1 MFERHLEGVV
11 RRALRD
17 MPVVLVN
24 GARQTGKTTLVRAI
38 GGGRPAMRY
47 VTLDDAATLAAA
59 QADPVGFVQGL
70 GERVIF
76 DEVQKAPELFSALK
90 VAVDRRR
97 SPGRFL
103 LTGSA
108 DVLALPSLSE
118 SLAGRMEPR
127 VLWPLSQGEIE
138 SVEEFFIGA
147 MFARNPPRPIVS
159 GSDRA
164 DIVRR
169 ALRGGFP
176 DVFRRSEAR
185 RRDWFDAY
193 VTTILQRDVRD
204 LTEIEHLSAMPRIL
218 SLLATRAGGLLNT
231 ADLSR
236 TTGVPNTTMQ
246 RYLAL
251 LEHTFLLRLLPA
263 WSSNRSSRLIK
274 TPKVTLVDTGLLAH
288 LAGISSARLRR
299 EPGLAGPLLENFV
312 AVELW
317 KQLGWSGVRAELF
330 HFRTHGGREVD
341 LVLEADDG
349 RIVGIEVK
357 AAATIDRRDLAGLE
371 ALREAAGARFHRG
384 VVLYTGAEPLPF
396 GQGMFALPI
405 ASVWTMGVDR
415 AA

>member
-1 MFERHLEGVV
+1 MIERHLEGVI

-24 GARQTGKTTLVRAI
+24 GARQTGKTTLARAI
-38 GGGRPAMRY
+38 GDGRPAMRY

-59 QADPVGFVQGL
+59 QVDPVGFVEGL
-70 GERVIF
+70 GERVVF
-76 DEVQKAPELFSALK
+76 DEVQKAPELFPALK

-127 VLWPLSQGEIE
+127 VLWPLSQGEIAN
-138 SVEEFFIGA
+138 VEELFIGA
-147 MFARNPPRPIVS
+147 MFARNPPRPIVT

-164 DIVRR
+164 DVVQR

-176 DVFRRSEAR
+176 DVFSRSEAR

-193 VTTILQRDVRD
+193 ITTILQRDVRD

-218 SLLATRAGGLLNT
+218 SLLAARAGALLNT

-263 WSSNRSSRLIK
+263 WSSNRSTRLIK
-274 TPKVTLVDTGLLAH
+274 TPKVTLVDTGLLAN
-288 LAGISSARLRR
+288 LAGISSVRLRR

-317 KQLGWSGVRAELF
+317 KQLGWSRVRAELF

-357 AAATIDRRDLAGLE
+357 AAATIDRRDFAGLE
-371 ALREAAGARFHRG
+371 ALREVAGARFHRG

-396 GQGMFALPI
+396 GQRMLAMPI
-405 ASVWTMGVDR
+405 ASMWTMGLDR

>member
-1 MFERHLEGVV
+1 MIERHLEGVV

-38 GGGRPAMRY
+38 GDGRPAMRY

-59 QADPVGFVQGL
+59 QVDPVGFVEGL
-70 GERVIF
+70 GERVVF
-76 DEVQKAPELFSALK
+76 DEVQKAPELFPALK

-127 VLWPLSQGEIE
+127 VLWPLSQGEIAN
-138 SVEEFFIGA
+138 VEEFFIGA
-147 MFARNPPRPIVS
+147 MFARNPPRPIVT

-164 DIVRR
+164 DVVQR

-176 DVFRRSEAR
+176 DVFSRSEAR

-193 VTTILQRDVRD
+193 ITTILQRDVRD

-218 SLLATRAGGLLNT
+218 SLLAARAGALLNT

-263 WSSNRSSRLIK
+263 WSSNRSTRLIK
-274 TPKVTLVDTGLLAH
+274 TPKVTLVDTGLLAN
-288 LAGISSARLRR
+288 LAGISSVRLRR

-317 KQLGWSGVRAELF
+317 KQLGCSRVRAELF

-341 LVLEADDG
+341 LVLEADNG

-357 AAATIDRRDLAGLE
+357 AAATIDRRDFTGLE
-371 ALREAAGARFHRG
+371 ALREVAGARFHRG
-384 VVLYTGAEPLPF
+384 VVLYTGTEPLPF
-396 GQGMFALPI
+396 GQRMFAMPI
-405 ASVWTMGVDR
+405 ASVWTDEPR
-415 AA
+415 SAA

>member
-1 MFERHLEGVV
+1 VIERHLEVVV

-38 GGGRPAMRY
+38 GDGRPAMRY

-59 QADPVGFVQGL
+59 QVDPVGFVEGL
-70 GERVIF
+70 GERVVF
-76 DEVQKAPELFSALK
+76 DEVQKAPELFPALK

-127 VLWPLSQGEIE
+127 VLWPLSQGEIAN
-138 SVEEFFIGA
+138 VEEFFIGA
-147 MFARNPPRPIVS
+147 MFARNPPRPIVT

-164 DIVRR
+164 DVVQR

-193 VTTILQRDVRD
+193 ITTILQRDVRD

-218 SLLATRAGGLLNT
+218 ALLAARAGALLNT

-263 WSSNRSSRLIK
+263 WSSNRSTRLIK
-274 TPKVTLVDTGLLAH
+274 TPKVTLVDTGLLAN
-288 LAGISSARLRR
+288 LAGISSVRLRR

-312 AVELW
+312 AVELR
-317 KQLGWSGVRAELF
+317 KQLGWSSVRAELF

-357 AAATIDRRDLAGLE
+357 AAATIDRRDFAGLE
-371 ALREAAGARFHRG
+371 TLREVAGARFHRG

-396 GQGMFALPI
+396 GQRIFAMPM
-405 ASVWTMGVDR
+405 ASMWTMSLDR